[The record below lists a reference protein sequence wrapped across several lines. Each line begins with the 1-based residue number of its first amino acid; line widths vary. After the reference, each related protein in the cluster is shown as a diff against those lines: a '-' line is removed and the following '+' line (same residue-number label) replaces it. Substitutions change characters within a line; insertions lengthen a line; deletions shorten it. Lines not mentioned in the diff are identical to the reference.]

1 MGISQ
6 ADIDALMSSD
16 DPQPASA
23 ATEVAPAA
31 TPIPAP
37 PAPPRA
43 KPNQREVS
51 RILKLSVP
59 VIVVLAEREMTV
71 ESILQITVGTII
83 EFDVPFDAEFP
94 LRVSNQTIG
103 RGQAVKVGEN
113 FGLRVTRIDSVSH
126 RIDALGNG

>member
-23 ATEVAPAA
+23 DTEVARAA
-31 TPIPAP
+31 EPIPAP

-43 KPNQREVS
+43 KPNQQEVS

-113 FGLRVTRIDSVSH
+113 FGLRITRIDSVSH

>member
-1 MGISQ
+1 
-6 ADIDALMSSD
+6 MSSD

-31 TPIPAP
+31 EPMPAP

-113 FGLRVTRIDSVSH
+113 FGLRITRIDSVSH

>member
-6 ADIDALMSSD
+6 ADIDALMASD

-31 TPIPAP
+31 EPIPAP

-113 FGLRVTRIDSVSH
+113 FGLRITRIDSVSH